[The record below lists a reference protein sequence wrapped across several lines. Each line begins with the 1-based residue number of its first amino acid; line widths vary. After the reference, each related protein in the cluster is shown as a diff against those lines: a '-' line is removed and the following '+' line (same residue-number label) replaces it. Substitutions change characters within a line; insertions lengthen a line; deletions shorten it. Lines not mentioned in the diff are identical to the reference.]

1 MGCYLIDDICAP
13 GDGQTCPYISN
24 ILSVL
29 THPIS
34 SIVLLRKT
42 RNADT
47 RCISR
52 IRTEGSNMGTQVSS
66 VLQHKGREVVTVTP
80 AQTVRSVAKVL
91 AQHRIGAVPVVN
103 EEGHLLGIISERDI
117 VRGISEHDDAVL
129 TLTAGQ
135 LMTREVQTFASRD
148 QPVDL
153 MEVMTRQRIRHLPVV
168 EDGALQG
175 IVSIGDVVKQRL
187 QEVHAEAEELR

>member
-1 MGCYLIDDICAP
+1 
-13 GDGQTCPYISN
+13 
-24 ILSVL
+24 
-29 THPIS
+29 
-34 SIVLLRKT
+34 
-42 RNADT
+42 
-47 RCISR
+47 
-52 IRTEGSNMGTQVSS
+52 MGTQVSS

-80 AQTVRSVAKVL
+80 AQTVRAVAKVL

-103 EEGHLLGIISERDI
+103 EDGHLLGIISERDI

-135 LMTREVQTFASRD
+135 LMTHAVQTCTSRD
-148 QPVDL
+148 QLVDL

-168 EDGALQG
+168 EDGALRG

-187 QEVHAEAEELR
+187 QEVHAEAEELRRYITSP